1 MNPTSVTTALISVSD
16 KNGIVDFARELQKLG
31 VKILSTGGT
40 ARLLAAED
48 IAVTQVADVTGFP
61 EIMGGRVKTLHPK
74 IHGAILG
81 RRDVDLSVM
90 QEHDIDPIDLV
101 VVNLYPFRETIAKP
115 DVSFVDAIENIDIG
129 GPAMIRAAAKN
140 HADVAVITDSND
152 YTETLSQLKQRQS
165 LDAAY
170 RQQLARKAF
179 AHTAAYDSAIA
190 QYLGQ
195 QEAQYTYPD
204 ELTLAYTKVQDLR
217 YGENPH
223 QSAVFYRS
231 ASQDGPGLANASQ
244 LHGKA
249 LSFNNIA
256 DSDAA
261 LACVLQFDKP
271 ACVIVKHANPCGVA
285 VADTSLAAYERA
297 FVCDPVSAFGGII
310 AFNRMLDKN
319 TLAEIVARQFVEV
332 ILAPSV
338 EDGAQALLSEKPNVR
353 LLTYPENSIPQAHVY
368 DYKRVEGGLL
378 VQQADAA
385 VVGPDDL
392 AIVTKKGVNA
402 AQMDDLLFA
411 WKVVKYVKSNA
422 IVYCTDRATVG
433 IGAGQM
439 SRVYSARIAILKA
452 QEAELEIAGAVMAS
466 DAFFPFRDSIDQ
478 AAQSGVSAIIQPG
491 GSMRDDEV
499 IAAADEHGI
508 AMAFTSVRHFR
519 H

>member
-1 MNPTSVTTALISVSD
+1 VKPISVKTALISVSD
-16 KNGIVDFARELQKLG
+16 KDGIVDFARELQVRG

-40 ARLLAAED
+40 ASLLAKAD

-81 RRDVDLSVM
+81 RRDIDLPVM
-90 QEHDIDPIDLV
+90 EQHDIDPIDLV
-101 VVNLYPFRETIAKP
+101 VVNLYPFRETIEKP
-115 DVSFVDAIENIDIG
+115 DVSFDDAIENIDIG

-152 YTETLSQLKQRQS
+152 YTEVLRQLTADQS
-165 LDAAY
+165 IDAAF

-190 QYLGQ
+190 EYLGR
-195 QEAQYTYPD
+195 QEAEYTYPE
-204 ELTLAYTKVQDLR
+204 ELTLSYAKVQELR

-223 QSAVFYRS
+223 QSAVFYRGS
-231 ASQDGPGLANASQ
+231 TIDGPSLANARQ

-261 LACVLQFDKP
+261 LSCVLQFDKP

-285 VADTSLAAYERA
+285 VADSLSAAYEGA
-297 FVCDPVSAFGGII
+297 YVCDPVSAFGGII
-310 AFNRMLDKN
+310 AFNQTLDKN
-319 TLAEIVARQFVEV
+319 TLAEILGRQFVEV

-338 EDGAQALLSEKPNVR
+338 EEGVQALLSEKPNIR
-353 LLTYPENSIPQAHVY
+353 LLTYSDDSRSLDNGF
-368 DYKRVEGGLL
+368 DYKRVAGGLL

-385 VVGPDDL
+385 VVARDDL
-392 AIVTKKGVNA
+392 QIVTKTGVESR
-402 AQMDDLLFA
+402 QMDDLLFA

-422 IVYCTDRATVG
+422 IVYCRDQATIG

-452 QEAELEIAGAVMAS
+452 QEAELEIAGSVMAS